1 LDNINKPQSIKRYR
15 YFQTVKIMMNDKELM
30 EKIEGATRAYQGDI
44 GYLYEAVGM
53 VVIGRL
59 FGWRVMR
66 LVSSNR
72 CWIHAKTL
80 LGDPKGL
87 MPERG
92 PCYDKSVGMRFIDK
106 TGDYW
111 DYIKRHKSIPIA
123 ERKLIQ

>member
-1 LDNINKPQSIKRYR
+1 MTHEELMEI
-15 YFQTVKIMMNDKELM
+15 KELM
-30 EKIEGATRAYQGDI
+30 DKIANVTNAYQGDI
-44 GYLYEAVGM
+44 GHLYEAVGM

-72 CWIHAKTL
+72 VWTDAKRL
-80 LGDPKGL
+80 LGDPKEL

-92 PCYDKSVGMRFIDK
+92 QCYDKSVGMKVIDK
-106 TGDYW
+106 TGEYW
-111 DYIKRHKSIPIA
+111 EYIKRHKSIPIA